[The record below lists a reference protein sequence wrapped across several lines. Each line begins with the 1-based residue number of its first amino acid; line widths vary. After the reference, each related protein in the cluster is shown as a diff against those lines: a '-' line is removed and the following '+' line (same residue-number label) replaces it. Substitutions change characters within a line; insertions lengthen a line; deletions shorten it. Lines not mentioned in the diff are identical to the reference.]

1 MKPSRHADA
10 GLTSIGINDQQVP
23 RDNEVERAVA
33 LLGPLQGRVMRA
45 VWTGEVTQTFV
56 VRDVQTLMPN
66 LAYTTVMTTLRRL
79 ADKGLLTAK
88 AEPGRRAHE
97 YRAAGTAAEY
107 LMRASHDEAAQFIA
121 RYGEAALAAFAARLA
136 DLTPEQR
143 RRLEDLAR

>member
-1 MKPSRHADA
+1 MAESVADEK
-10 GLTSIGINDQQVP
+10 DQ
-23 RDNEVERAVA
+23 DVERAVA
-33 LLGPLQGRVMRA
+33 LLGPLEGRVMRA
-45 VWTGEVTQTFV
+45 VWTGEVAEAFV
-56 VRDVQTLMPN
+56 VRDVQVLTPK

-97 YRAAGTAAEY
+97 YRAAGTAVEY
-107 LMRASHDEAAQFIA
+107 LARASQDEAAQFVA
-121 RYGEAALAAFAARLA
+121 RYGDAALSAFAARLA